1 MSIANEIQR
10 LQSAKADIKS
20 AIEEKGVTVG
30 DGTIDIYAEKISE
43 ISVGSGAS
51 LPTNIDEISS
61 GTWTQATSLSTS
73 GVLDIAHG
81 LTDTPD
87 VIVIT
92 SNILDL
98 DAINSNILAYMFY
111 EGICQSFGYSVCAN
125 KAITTRVN
133 YSTANASGSYGI
145 TNVDNSKFTITT
157 AGNRQLAAGVT
168 YSWFA
173 MRWAK

>member
-10 LQSAKADIKS
+10 LQSAKADIKA
-20 AIEEKGVTVG
+20 AIEQKGVTVG
-30 DGTIDIYAEKISE
+30 DGTIDTYAELISQ
-43 ISVGSGAS
+43 ITGGSGGK
-51 LPTNIDEISS
+51 LPSNITAING
-61 GTWTQATSLSTS
+61 GTWTQAASLGAG
-73 GVLDIAHG
+73 GVLDIEHG

-98 DAINSNILAYMFY
+98 DAININAIAYMFY

-133 YSTANASGSYGI
+133 YATANASGNQGI
-145 TNVDNSKFTITT
+145 TEVDNNKFVIKT

-168 YSWFA
+168 YSWIA